1 MVPISAPAASSA
13 GPDERL
19 ALNLLRGA
27 AEVPTECR
35 HCGLPIPRERQR
47 RADPFCCAGCRTVH
61 DLIRGSGLERFYDLR
76 SGAIVPPAGDRPD
89 SFAWVE
95 RLTSADCPAGIR
107 GLALDVQGVHCA
119 ACVWLLQE
127 LFARTPGAVHLRVN
141 PAAGTA
147 EVTWSPAGGDLRA
160 FLVEALRF
168 GYRFGP
174 PRKRP
179 AVRSRSLLLRLGISA
194 AAAMNV
200 MMFSLSYYFG
210 LSPEDDVVFPYFGWL
225 NLALGTVAV
234 AAAGPVFFRGAWLGL
249 RCGIAHLDLPIS
261 LGILFAWGGS
271 VWAHF
276 ARGPRAAY
284 FDSLA
289 AFVTLMLLGRWLQE
303 RVLERNRRALLAA
316 DGVEALSV
324 RRLHDGRLESVSAS
338 DLRRGDEVWVVPGD
352 LVPLDGRLLERPGV
366 VSLDWIDG
374 ESRPRTVE
382 TGETIRAGSFNAGD
396 SALRVTAL
404 QDFGD
409 SRLVGLLAVAPEPDE
424 ARRSGRWWHRV
435 STAYVAA
442 VLILAAVGFAAWWP
456 AGAER
461 ALQVTVSIL
470 VVTCPCALGLATP
483 LAHEMVHAA
492 LRRRGVFVRSA
503 TYSDRALSVRK
514 ILFDKTGTLTHGGV
528 RVGDEG
534 RRAIRSLSHDGRR
547 ALYNLAVRSNH
558 PVSVAVA
565 AAVAED
571 GAPALLRGAGVRERP
586 GLGLEWV
593 DGARVW
599 RFGRRD
605 FAVGG
610 GSAGAAT
617 GGETE
622 RRRSE
627 AVLSA
632 DGRPLAAIPWSEA
645 LRDDAREE
653 IAALTG
659 RGLEV
664 HLLSGDAPDR
674 VEAAARELGIPSG
687 RARARLSPEDK
698 AALVTA
704 LDDKDTL
711 MIGDGLN
718 DAPSLTA
725 AWTSATPAVD
735 HASLPARADFYFL
748 GGGLGAVRAA
758 LLLPRA
764 LRTVV
769 RDNLVVAVAY
779 NAAGLALCFA
789 GLATPVHAAVLMPLS
804 SAAVVTLT
812 AWRLSER
819 RLAWE

>member
-13 GPDERL
+13 GPDERP
-19 ALNLLRGA
+19 ALSLLPGA

-35 HCGLPIPRERQR
+35 HCGLPIPRERRR
-47 RADPFCCAGCRTVH
+47 RADPFCCTGCHTVH
-61 DLIRGSGLERFYDLR
+61 DLIRGSGLERFYHLR
-76 SGAIVPPAGDRPD
+76 RGAIAPPAGDRTD

-95 RLTSADCPAGIR
+95 RLTAGDGPTGVR

-127 LFARTPGAVHLRVN
+127 LFTRTPGAVHLRVN

-147 EVTWSPAGGDLRA
+147 EVTWSPAAGDLRA
-160 FLVEALRF
+160 FLAEALRF

-174 PRKRP
+174 ARKQP
-179 AVRSRSLLLRLGISA
+179 AAKSRALLLRLGISA

-210 LSPEDDVVFPYFGWL
+210 LSPEDGVVFPYFGWL

-249 RCGIAHLDLPIS
+249 RRGIAHLDLPIS
-261 LGILFAWGGS
+261 LGILLAWGGS

-316 DGVEALSV
+316 GGAEALSA
-324 RRLHDGRLESVSAS
+324 RRLRDGRLEPVSAS
-338 DLRRGDEVWVVPGD
+338 ELRHGDEVWVVPGD

-374 ESRPRTVE
+374 ESRPRPVE
-382 TGETIRAGSFNAGD
+382 AGDTIRAGSFNAGD

-409 SRLVGLLAVAPEPDE
+409 SRLVGLLAMAPEPDE

-435 STAYVAA
+435 STAYVAV
-442 VLILAAVGFAAWWP
+442 VLILAAMGFAAWWP

-514 ILFDKTGTLTHGGV
+514 ILFDKTGTLTHGGA

-534 RRAIRSLSHDGRR
+534 RRAIRSLSHDARR

-571 GAPALLRGAGVRERP
+571 GAPELLRGADVREWP
-586 GLGLEWV
+586 GLGLEWA

-599 RFGRRD
+599 RLGRRD

-610 GSAGAAT
+610 AGDGAAAGT
-617 GGETE
+617 
-622 RRRSE
+622 E
-627 AVLSA
+627 AVFSA
-632 DGRPLAAIPWSEA
+632 DGRPLAAIPWGEA

-674 VEAAARELGIPSG
+674 VEAAARELGIPAE

-698 AALVTA
+698 AARVA
-704 LDDKDTL
+704 ELDDRDTL

-779 NAAGLALCFA
+779 NAAVLALCFA